1 MSIEK
6 VEMFTVVCD
15 NCKESADEGTDY
27 SCWNDENGAK
37 DVAMEAGFIKENGND
52 YCPKCYSYNDEDELI
67 IDYSRTKGKC
77 NVCNQ
82 FLDIDDECPTGH
94 RQT

>member
-15 NCKESADEGTDY
+15 NCKESADEGSDY

-37 DVAMEAGFIKENGND
+37 DVAMESGFINENEND

-67 IDYSRTKGKC
+67 IDSSRTKEKC
-77 NVCNQ
+77 NVCSQ
-82 FLDIDDECPTGH
+82 FLDIDNECPTGH